1 MRNTLAALALA
12 TVLAAPAHAADS
24 YTVDPGH
31 SFPSFEINHLG
42 YSTQRGRFDKNSGKI
57 VLDAAAKSGS
67 VELTVDVASINMVV
81 PALTKHLLSEDFFN
95 VEKFKSM
102 TFKSDKLVF
111 EDDKLV
117 AAEGSFTLLGVTK
130 PLRLTVSHYRCGEHP
145 MNKKAMCGADVSAI
159 IKRSDYGMTKYLPAI
174 GDEVKISASVEAF
187 KN

>member
-1 MRNTLAALALA
+1 MRKTLAALALA
-12 TVLAAPAHAADS
+12 AVIAVPAYAADS

-57 VLDAAAKSGS
+57 VLDAAARSGS
-67 VELTVDVASINMVV
+67 VELTVDVASINVVV
-81 PALTKHLLSEDFFN
+81 PALAKHLLSEDFFN

-102 TFKSDKLVF
+102 TFRSDKLVF
-111 EDDKLV
+111 EGDKLI

-145 MNKKAMCGADVSAI
+145 MNKKTMCGADVSAT
-159 IKRSDYGMTKYLPAI
+159 IKRSEYGMTKYLPAI

-187 KN
+187 KD